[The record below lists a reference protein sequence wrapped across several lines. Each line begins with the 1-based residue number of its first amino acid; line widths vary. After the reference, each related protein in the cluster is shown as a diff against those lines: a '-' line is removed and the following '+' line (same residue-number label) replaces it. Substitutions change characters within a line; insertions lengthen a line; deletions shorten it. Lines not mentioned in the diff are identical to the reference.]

1 MRLLLD
7 THFVLWWL
15 SGDSKLGTSSRRLIA
30 AGDCAVST
38 ASFIEIR
45 MKSAAGKLS
54 VPPVALL
61 HARLETEGF
70 GVVALTPAHVEASAR
85 FEHSHPDMFDRLL
98 LGTAAIEGRTLLTR
112 DSAILALARRAHLA
126 FVQEG

>member
-15 SGDSKLGTSSRRLIA
+15 GGDPKLGAASRRLIA

-45 MKSAAGKLS
+45 MKSASGKLT
-54 VPPVALL
+54 VPSVALL
-61 HARLETEGF
+61 QSQLASEGF
-70 GVVALTPAHVEASAR
+70 GILALAPAHVDASAR
-85 FEHSHPDMFDRLL
+85 FEQSHPDVFDRLL
-98 LGTAAIEGRTLLTR
+98 LGTAAIEGRALLTR
-112 DSAILALARRAHLA
+112 DAAILALAGRAGLA
-126 FVQEG
+126 FVREG

>member
-1 MRLLLD
+1 MLD

-15 SGDSKLGTSSRRLIA
+15 GGNAKLGASSRRLIA

-45 MKSAAGKLS
+45 TKSAAGKLS
-54 VPPVALL
+54 VPPVAAL
-61 HARLETEGF
+61 HSQLESEGF
-70 GVVALTPAHVEASAR
+70 GIVALTPAHVEAGAR
-85 FEHSHPDMFDRLL
+85 FEQGHADVFDRLL

-112 DSAILALARRAHLA
+112 DAAILVLAKQARLA
-126 FVQEG
+126 FVREG

>member
-15 SGDSKLGTSSRRLIA
+15 GGSTKLGAASRRLIT

-45 MKSAAGKLS
+45 MKSAAGKLT
-54 VPPVALL
+54 VPPVAALQSQ
-61 HARLETEGF
+61 LESEGF
-70 GVVALTPAHVEASAR
+70 SIVALTPAHVEASAR
-85 FEHSHPDMFDRLL
+85 FEQGHADIFDRLL

-112 DSAILALARRAHLA
+112 DAAILALARQANLA
-126 FVQEG
+126 FVREG

>member
-15 SGDSKLGTSSRRLIA
+15 GGNPKLGAWSRRLIV

-45 MKSAAGKLS
+45 MKSAAGKLA
-54 VPPVALL
+54 VPSVALL
-61 HARLETEGF
+61 HSQLESESF
-70 GVVALTPAHVEASAR
+70 GIVPLSPAHVEASAR
-85 FEHSHPDMFDRLL
+85 FEQGHPDLFDRLL
-98 LGTAAIEGRTLLTR
+98 LGTAAIEGRALLTR
-112 DSAILALARRAHLA
+112 DSAILALARRAKLA
-126 FVQEG
+126 FVREG

>member
-15 SGDSKLGTSSRRLIA
+15 GGDPKLGAASRRLIA

-45 MKSAAGKLS
+45 MKSASGKLT
-54 VPPVALL
+54 VPSVALL
-61 HARLETEGF
+61 QLQLESEGF
-70 GVVALTPAHVEASAR
+70 GILALAPAHVDASAR
-85 FEHSHPDMFDRLL
+85 FEQSHPDVFDRLL
-98 LGTAAIEGRTLLTR
+98 LGTAAIEGRALLTR
-112 DSAILALARRAHLA
+112 DAAILALAGRARLA
-126 FVQEG
+126 FVREG